1 MINVIFI
8 YKERKMISG
17 AVIVFIVS
25 VIVCGLI
32 GIYAGFHVKDDTRHK
47 SEDNSHNNDK
57 LS

>member
-1 MINVIFI
+1 
-8 YKERKMISG
+8 MISG

-32 GIYAGFHVKDDTRHK
+32 GIYAGFPVKDDTRYK
-47 SEDNSHNNDK
+47 SEDSSHNNDK